1 MYRIF
6 SRVKTVD
13 SIRHKLNVKYADKKV
28 KIQDMIQDGFHIGT
42 HIWVI
47 VFVDDVATL
56 VLSACGNTLIWN
68 PLRRDLAELLV
79 ELFRRGVLTM
89 HAWPSYFTTMTS
101 LPRHT
106 ASISSLDSVTITL
119 RPALNVESEAKI
131 NKKSIQGALSC
142 VSSYARRNPCHLD
155 M

>member
-56 VLSACGNTLIWN
+56 VLSACGNTLIWK
-68 PLRRDLAELLV
+68 PFRRDLAELLV
-79 ELFRRGVLTM
+79 ELLQKGSADYACMAIIFHYHDLLAETYGVNLLIG
-89 HAWPSYFTTMTS
+89 FS
-101 LPRHT
+101 LHHVKACIECR
-106 ASISSLDSVTITL
+106 
-119 RPALNVESEAKI
+119 E
-131 NKKSIQGALSC
+131 
-142 VSSYARRNPCHLD
+142 
-155 M
+155 